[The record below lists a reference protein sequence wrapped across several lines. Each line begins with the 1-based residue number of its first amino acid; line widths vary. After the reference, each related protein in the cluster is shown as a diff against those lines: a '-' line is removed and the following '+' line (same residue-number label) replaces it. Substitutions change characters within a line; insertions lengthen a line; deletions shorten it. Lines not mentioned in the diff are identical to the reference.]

1 MRIANAVRSQLGGV
15 RLASGLRSSPDAIR
29 EIAYSSRE
37 ETRQRLRLKR
47 FLLASG
53 SSIVYLLVLA
63 VFTVHGDVDLATLTQ
78 GSTIVVVLIAAFYVI
93 FRLGINRRFADP
105 SLTAPQVLAAV
116 FTMLF
121 VEYRAP
127 ETRVVFATFFFIALM
142 FGMLR
147 SSARQLTILGIVS
160 LVAYAAVALGRYASS
175 RDGEM
180 LRLDLLQLCVT
191 ALAFPWFI
199 LIGSRAKQLKE
210 ADRRKDEFLATL
222 AHELRNP
229 LAPIRTGIHILRLTG
244 ADSQARTVLP
254 MMERQL
260 SHLTRLLDDLLDVSR
275 ITRGKIALQ
284 VERIDLRHAIQV
296 AIETSRP
303 VIEEMHHA
311 FTASLPDEALWVDAD
326 AVRLAQ
332 VLSNLLN
339 NAARYTPEGG
349 RIALTA
355 QHRGDHIEVCVSDN
369 GYGIPRERLESI
381 FDMFTQLE
389 GPVARPAGG
398 LGIGLSL
405 AKGLVLLHRG
415 AIEARSDGPGCGSEF
430 RVRLP
435 AGSMRAE
442 DAPAATSEPVV
453 QDKLK
458 ILIVDD
464 NRDVAASLATFLQ
477 FIGHDVRV
485 AHDGE
490 KALELAEAFRPQ
502 TILLD
507 LGMPGIDGYEAC
519 RRIRKAEWSSNM
531 RLIAITGWGQ
541 DEDRRKSADA
551 GFDVHLVKPV
561 NPEALEH
568 LLRDPHS

>member
-1 MRIANAVRSQLGGV
+1 
-15 RLASGLRSSPDAIR
+15 
-29 EIAYSSRE
+29 
-37 ETRQRLRLKR
+37 
-47 FLLASG
+47 
-53 SSIVYLLVLA
+53 
-63 VFTVHGDVDLATLTQ
+63 
-78 GSTIVVVLIAAFYVI
+78 
-93 FRLGINRRFADP
+93 
-105 SLTAPQVLAAV
+105 
-116 FTMLF
+116 
-121 VEYRAP
+121 
-127 ETRVVFATFFFIALM
+127 
-142 FGMLR
+142 
-147 SSARQLTILGIVS
+147 
-160 LVAYAAVALGRYASS
+160 
-175 RDGEM
+175 
-180 LRLDLLQLCVT
+180 
-191 ALAFPWFI
+191 
-199 LIGSRAKQLKE
+199 
-210 ADRRKDEFLATL
+210 
-222 AHELRNP
+222 
-229 LAPIRTGIHILRLTG
+229 
-244 ADSQARTVLP
+244 
-254 MMERQL
+254 
-260 SHLTRLLDDLLDVSR
+260 
-275 ITRGKIALQ
+275 
-284 VERIDLRHAIQV
+284 
-296 AIETSRP
+296 
-303 VIEEMHHA
+303 
-311 FTASLPDEALWVDAD
+311 
-326 AVRLAQ
+326 
-332 VLSNLLN
+332 
-339 NAARYTPEGG
+339 
-349 RIALTA
+349 LTA
-355 QHRGDHIEVCVSDN
+355 QHRGDRVEVCVSDN

-389 GPVARPAGG
+389 SPVARPAGG

-405 AKGLVLLHRG
+405 AKGLVLLHHG